1 MKGDLPPGIESPPT
15 QKSPPVS
22 YSSPPTS
29 GLPLPPPS
37 MTIHPTTNANRLA
50 EAASK
55 ISLLS
60 PDQFQLPFPTRLEI
74 VQTVSGNSSPSREE
88 VANILKEDSPT
99 TDRTF
104 KGIGSAPSPTSVKLS
119 HSAVFS
125 TPPAVPQQA
134 MALPTEM
141 DSVGLAIM
149 RQIKQERDVQAVD
162 IAGKCN
168 DENDGPDGTEAGQGG
183 QARQGRKEQTDM
195 VVSALTG
202 SITKRM
208 EQIVSQEMKKMLPG
222 LVSRG
227 MEGMERDMVNK
238 LGGLEKEAIGLAVAN
253 GVTEIVDGSYRQA
266 FGQQAAGFERAM
278 GSMLQQISEEFM
290 AGRRME
296 VENVGVLDKLVLLP
310 TPGKG

>member
-99 TDRTF
+99 TDRSF

-119 HSAVFS
+119 HSAVFP

-134 MALPTEM
+134 TALPTEM
-141 DSVGLAIM
+141 DGLVLDFR

-183 QARQGRKEQTDM
+183 KARQGRKEQTDM

-278 GSMLQQISEEFM
+278 GSMLQQISEQFM
-290 AGRRME
+290 AGRRI
-296 VENVGVLDKLVLLP
+296 
-310 TPGKG
+310 

>member
-1 MKGDLPPGIESPPT
+1 
-15 QKSPPVS
+15 
-22 YSSPPTS
+22 
-29 GLPLPPPS
+29 
-37 MTIHPTTNANRLA
+37 
-50 EAASK
+50 
-55 ISLLS
+55 
-60 PDQFQLPFPTRLEI
+60 
-74 VQTVSGNSSPSREE
+74 
-88 VANILKEDSPT
+88 
-99 TDRTF
+99 
-104 KGIGSAPSPTSVKLS
+104 
-119 HSAVFS
+119 
-125 TPPAVPQQA
+125 
-134 MALPTEM
+134 MALPPEM
-141 DSVGLAIM
+141 ESVGMAIM

-162 IAGKCN
+162 MAGIETRLEDAMMKRM
-168 DENDGPDGTEAGQGG
+168 DRMEQRLEEV
-183 QARQGRKEQTDM
+183 ARQERKEQTEI

-208 EQIVSQEMKKMLPG
+208 EQVVSQEMKNMLPG